1 MRAIA
6 LAAAAAALLVG
17 TAYAQQAWNDPARRL
32 TFSAPAGWATSQER
46 GQNPTDTF
54 TYVISGSANNECQFI
69 VRQNPNT
76 ATANADV
83 VRRQSG
89 DATRFTNEV
98 WTATLNSIPGVF
110 PNNSARVIST
120 SVETTGPWPIQ
131 RAEVQSPDRLV
142 HAALQ
147 LRPGFDMIT
156 LCMTYDGPD
165 RTDVYDQV
173 IRSVAHPRDAE
184 FAAAADQAGAARTA
198 QQEAQRRQNEEAAA
212 AQAEVERRRQEDAE
226 REERARRTGRLR

>member
-1 MRAIA
+1 MRAFA

-32 TFSAPAGWATSQER
+32 TFTAPAGWATTQER

-54 TYVISGSANNECQFI
+54 TYVISGTANNECQFI

-76 ATANADV
+76 ASANPDV

-89 DATRFTNEV
+89 EGARFTNEV

-110 PNNSARVIST
+110 PNNSARVLST
-120 SVETTGPWPIQ
+120 SVDTTGPWPIQ
-131 RAEVQSPDRLV
+131 RAEVQSPERLV

-147 LRPGFDMIT
+147 LRPGFDLIT
-156 LCMTYDGPD
+156 LCMTYGGADPVA
-165 RTDVYDQV
+165 VYDQV

-184 FAAAADQAGAARTA
+184 FGAAAEQAGATRTA
-198 QQEAQRRQNEEAAA
+198 EQEAQRRAREEAEA
-212 AQAEVERRRQEDAE
+212 AQAEVERRRAEDQRQEE
-226 REERARRTGRLR
+226 QRQRGGRFR